1 MAADEL
7 FEKMDALL
15 RKHHPQPAHPAMDFP
30 ENAPAPPGF
39 DRHAAL
45 PESGALPTLTDI
57 VRPLDADYPFPERTT
72 PVEPSPPPPRPHS
85 PPRERE
91 PAASPPLEDSSP
103 INDSATEVLLRA
115 VDKHLEKC
123 LQTVIAPRLAQSLD
137 TALSAMIEQ
146 FRIHIEHI
154 VRETVT
160 SELRRHRQDPP
171 SDSGQFA
178 E

>member
-15 RKHHPQPAHPAMDFP
+15 RKHHPQPARPATDFP
-30 ENAPAPPGF
+30 EMPPTPQGF
-39 DRHAAL
+39 DPDGEL
-45 PESGALPTLTDI
+45 PTMSAIPTLTDI
-57 VRPLDADYPFPERTT
+57 VRPLDVDYPFPERPAPAEPPTHPAPT
-72 PVEPSPPPPRPHS
+72 PWGLGPATPP
-85 PPRERE
+85 
-91 PAASPPLEDSSP
+91 AIEDASP

-137 TALSAMIEQ
+137 AALSAMIEQ

-154 VRETVT
+154 VRETVA
-160 SELRRHRQDPP
+160 SELRRYRQDPTDDP
-171 SDSGQFA
+171 EKSA